1 MLDTVIVGGG
11 LCGLSLADSL
21 HQAGRSFALFEAR
34 ERLGG
39 RILSKPCAVSGMTVD
54 LGPTWFWPD
63 AQPHMLELVESLQFT
78 HFPQHDTGAVLSLT
92 DPNRAA
98 DRQDVGVHGGAHR
111 VAGGMGAIVAALAQ
125 RLPQNAIHLGHV
137 LIAVEDKGDHVTLQF
152 RHHDSVLT
160 IEAKR
165 VVLALPPRL
174 LAERVHFTPELD
186 TTLLQAMRN
195 THTWMAD
202 QAKAVMGYSKPFW
215 RQDGNSGN
223 AFVNHPQAVL
233 SEVFDASDATADHAA
248 LGGFSAMPVALR
260 ESYRQGMPMLL
271 ESQLVQLFGVAAQDG
286 ALHYQDWAAEIYTC
300 ATLDQTPPNGQPIYG
315 SRHLRDAHWSG
326 KLLLGGAETATHAGG
341 YLEGALEASTR
352 LVRMISTSALLVALN
367 ADNNTSLN
375 HFGSWVSTQRSQVL
389 SRYRSHLNRT
399 MMSQSTSSQF
409 KEQLTQRALLDTVE
423 QMYGEALQKLD
434 SLPLNTRDVAVDKG
448 RSALTPA
455 VLAQFD
461 GLNQDLVEAA
471 LEFNRG
477 SCAISNFPDEHEP
490 TQDYQEAIR
499 LDLLAAWREF
509 ALSVNDTLLARQ
521 H

>member
-21 HQAGRSFALFEAR
+21 HQAGCSFALFEAR

-39 RILSKPCAVSGMTVD
+39 RILSKPCAVSGMMVD

-63 AQPHMLELVESLQFT
+63 AQPHMLALVESLQLT
-78 HFPQHDTGAVLSLT
+78 HFPQHDTGAVLNLT
-92 DPNRAA
+92 DPNQAA
-98 DRQDVGVHGGAHR
+98 DSQDVGVHGGAHR
-111 VAGGMGAIVAALAQ
+111 VNGGMGAIVAALAQ
-125 RLPQNAIHLGHV
+125 RLPQDAIHLCHE
-137 LIAVEDKGDHVTLQF
+137 LIAVEDQGDHVTLQF
-152 RHHDSVLT
+152 RHHDIVCA

-174 LAERVHFTPELD
+174 LAEHVNFTPELD
-186 TTLLQAMRN
+186 TTLLQSMRI

-202 QAKAVMGYSKPFW
+202 QAKAVVGYSKSFW

-233 SEVFDASDATADHAA
+233 SEVFDASDATAEHAA
-248 LGGFSAMPVALR
+248 LGGFSAMPVDVR
-260 ESYRQGMPMLL
+260 TSYRQGMPMLL
-271 ESQLVQLFGVAAQDG
+271 ESQLAQLFGVAAQDG
-286 ALHYQDWAAEIYTC
+286 ELHYQDWAAEIYTC

-315 SRHLRDAHWSG
+315 SRHLRDAYWKG

-341 YLEGALEASTR
+341 YLEGALEAATR
-352 LVRMISTSALLVALN
+352 LVRMLSTNALPTTLN
-367 ADNNTSLN
+367 ADNNSSLS
-375 HFGSWVSTQRSQVL
+375 HFGSWVSTQRNQIL

-399 MMSQSTSSQF
+399 MASQL

-423 QMYGEALQKLD
+423 QIYGEALQKLN

-448 RSALTPA
+448 RSALTPV
-455 VLAQFD
+455 VLAQFN
-461 GLNQDLVEAA
+461 GINQDLVEAA
-471 LEFNRG
+471 LEFNRS
-477 SCAISNFPDEHEP
+477 SCAISNFPDEHDP
-490 TQDYQEAIR
+490 AQDYQEAIR
-499 LDLLAAWREF
+499 IDLLAAWREF

-521 H
+521 

>member
-21 HQAGRSFALFEAR
+21 HQAGQTFALYEAR

-63 AQPHMLELVESLQFT
+63 AQPHMLALVESLYLT

-98 DRQDVGVHGGAHR
+98 DRQNVGVHGGAHR
-111 VAGGMGAIVAALAQ
+111 VADGMGAIVSALTQ
-125 RLPQNAIHLGHV
+125 QLPEDAIHLGHE
-137 LIAVEDKGDHVTLQF
+137 LISVENKDDHVALQF
-152 RHHDSVLT
+152 RHHDIVFT
-160 IEAKR
+160 INAKR
-165 VVLALPPRL
+165 VVLAIPPRL
-174 LAERVHFTPELD
+174 LAEHVDFTPELD
-186 TTLLQAMRN
+186 TALLQSMRS

-202 QAKAVMGYSKPFW
+202 QAKAVMGYSKSFW

-223 AFVNHPQAVL
+223 AFVSHPQAVL

-271 ESQLVQLFGVAAQDG
+271 ESQLAQLFGVAAQDG
-286 ALHYQDWAAEIYTC
+286 ELHYQDWAAEAYTC
-300 ATLDQTPPNGQPIYG
+300 STLDQTPPNGQPIYG
-315 SRHLRDAHWSG
+315 SRHLRDAHWGG

-341 YLEGALEASTR
+341 YLEGALESAGR
-352 LVRMISTSALLVALN
+352 LKRMLSTSALLVSLN
-367 ADNNTSLN
+367 ADNNASLN
-375 HFGSWVSTQRSQVL
+375 NFGSWVSTQRGQIL
-389 SRYRSHLNRT
+389 SRYRSHLNRNMT
-399 MMSQSTSSQF
+399 LQL

-423 QMYGEALQKLD
+423 QIYGEALQKLD
-434 SLPLNTRDVAVDKG
+434 SLPLDTRDVAIDKG
-448 RSALTPA
+448 RSALTPV
-455 VLAQFD
+455 VLAQFN
-461 GLNQDLVEAA
+461 GINHDLVEAA

-477 SCAISNFPDEHEP
+477 SCAISNFPEENEP
-490 TQDYQEAIR
+490 AEDYQEAIQ

-521 H
+521 

>member
-34 ERLGG
+34 TRLGG
-39 RILSKPCAVSGMTVD
+39 RILSKPCAVSGMAVD

-63 AQPHMLELVESLQFT
+63 AQPRMLELVESLQLE
-78 HFPQHDTGAVLSLT
+78 HFPQHDSGTVLRMT
-92 DPNRAA
+92 DPNSAA
-98 DRQDVGVHGGAHR
+98 EKLEVGVHGGAHR
-111 VAGGMGAIVAALAQ
+111 VAGGMGSLVTALAQ
-125 RLPQNAIHLGHV
+125 RLPQEAIHLGHA
-137 LIAVEDKGDHVTLQF
+137 LTALEDKGDHVVLHF
-152 RHHDSVLT
+152 RHGEHDDAPAIS
-160 IEAKR
+160 IAARR

-174 LAERVHFTPELD
+174 LAQRVDFTPELD
-186 TTLLQAMRN
+186 IAVVQAMRN

-202 QAKAVMGYSKPFW
+202 QAKAVMGYAKTFW

-233 SEVFDASDATADHAA
+233 AEVFDASDATAEHAA
-248 LGGFSAMPVALR
+248 LGGFAAMTAEQRAAYTL
-260 ESYRQGMPMLL
+260 GMPMLL
-271 ESQLVQLFGVAAQDG
+271 ESQLAQLFGVAAQDG
-286 ALHYQDWAAEIYTC
+286 ELHYQDWAAEPYTC
-300 ATLDQTPPNGQPIYG
+300 ATLDLTPPNGHPVYG
-315 SRHLRDAHWSG
+315 SRHLRDAHWNG

-341 YLEGALEASTR
+341 YLEGALEAAGR
-352 LVRMISTSALLVALN
+352 LGRMLSTSAVLVSLN
-367 ADNNTSLN
+367 ADNNASLSR
-375 HFGSWVSTQRSQVL
+375 FGNWVAAQRSQVL
-389 SRYRSHLNRT
+389 SRYRSHLNRS
-399 MMSQSTSSQF
+399 MASQY

-423 QMYGEALQKLD
+423 QMYGEALQQLD

-455 VLAQFD
+455 VLAQFN
-461 GLNQDLVEAA
+461 GINQDLVEAA

-490 TQDYQEAIR
+490 APDYQEAIR

-521 H
+521 